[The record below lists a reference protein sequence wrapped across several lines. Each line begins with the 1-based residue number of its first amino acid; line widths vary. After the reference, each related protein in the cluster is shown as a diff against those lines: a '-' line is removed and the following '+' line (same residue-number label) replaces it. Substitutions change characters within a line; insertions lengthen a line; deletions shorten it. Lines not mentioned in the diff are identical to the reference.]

1 MGKKAGKIAL
11 GLGLLAGTVTGLL
24 FAPEEGKKIRKK
36 IAKGDTEGLLKDLQ
50 SMGHEIKDMAVEIA
64 NKPSVLEVVEK
75 AKDKAA
81 DVADLKREEL
91 DELLVLA
98 NKKAEQFKQM
108 AAKYVR
114 EQKAELDA
122 KYKKATAKK
131 KKTTKKKAVA
141 KKAKPVEKAAPVKK
155 APAKKAAPKKPVAKK
170 TPVKKVVAKK
180 KAAPKNEEN

>member
-1 MGKKAGKIAL
+1 
-11 GLGLLAGTVTGLL
+11 
-24 FAPEEGKKIRKK
+24 
-36 IAKGDTEGLLKDLQ
+36 
-50 SMGHEIKDMAVEIA
+50 MGHEIKDMAVEIA

-180 KAAPKNEEN
+180 KAAPKKKTTVKKTTKKTKK